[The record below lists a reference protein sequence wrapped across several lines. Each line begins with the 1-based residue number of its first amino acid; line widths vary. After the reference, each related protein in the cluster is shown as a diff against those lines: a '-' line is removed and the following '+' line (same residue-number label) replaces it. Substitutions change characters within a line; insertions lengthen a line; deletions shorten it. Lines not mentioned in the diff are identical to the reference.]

1 MHGIRHEN
9 VILTISD
16 RIPGINPT
24 GCNEFGEWLRFET
37 LTCCHID
44 TSAVMPELLTADEKE
59 WLNAYNVSVYTR
71 LAPRMTPEEAA
82 WLAVKTR
89 QI

>member
-1 MHGIRHEN
+1 
-9 VILTISD
+9 
-16 RIPGINPT
+16 
-24 GCNEFGEWLRFET
+24 
-37 LTCCHID
+37 
-44 TSAVMPELLTADEKE
+44 MPELLTADEKE